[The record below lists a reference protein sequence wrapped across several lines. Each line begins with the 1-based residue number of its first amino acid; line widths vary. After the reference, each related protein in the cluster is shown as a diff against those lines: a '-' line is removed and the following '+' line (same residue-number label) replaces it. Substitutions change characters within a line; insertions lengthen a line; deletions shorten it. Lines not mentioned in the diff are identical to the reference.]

1 MIAFQSATFAG
12 TRTGKAQIMAQA
24 RGCLKN
30 TLIGCGALIG
40 LLILLL
46 FVMAGLAFFTRNDG
60 GQVERRA
67 ETTVEADPSAISVQD
82 PVALTRTHP
91 GRVVLDLAQGEFIL
105 EPAAAGEGLGATA
118 SFDSEVHSLT
128 QTFSVQPDSTWTSH
142 ITFRRTMP
150 ALQALF
156 RQLMVGDTNASITIS
171 LPADVPIELVV
182 RLEQGGGEAEIGG
195 LWLRTADFDFRQGG
209 FELSVNKP
217 LREPL
222 ERMRLHG
229 RMGGV
234 SVSRLGNAS
243 PQVLDVDCG
252 MGGADISLK
261 GEWLNDCDA
270 RFRVR
275 MGGMAIS
282 LPSNLD
288 LEIVGDLPE
297 DLSLPVLRQTGAEV
311 PLPVLRARLEQS
323 MGEIELQR

>member
-1 MIAFQSATFAG
+1 
-12 TRTGKAQIMAQA
+12 MAQA

-40 LLILLL
+40 LLILLMV
-46 FVMAGLAFFTRNDG
+46 VMAGLAFFARNQG
-60 GQVERRA
+60 GQVERDA
-67 ETTVEADPSAISVQD
+67 VVSADKDPSAITVQD

-105 EPAAAGEGLGATA
+105 EPAAPGEGLSATA

-128 QTFSVQPDSTWTSH
+128 QGFSVQPDSSWTSH

-156 RQLMVGDTNASITIS
+156 RQLMGGDTSASITIA

-209 FELSVNKP
+209 FELSVDEP

-222 ERMRLHG
+222 ERLRLHG

-243 PQVLDVDCG
+243 PLVLDVDCG
-252 MGGADISLK
+252 MGGADIGLK
-261 GEWLNDCDA
+261 GEWRNDCDA

-275 MGGMAIS
+275 MGGMAIT
-282 LPSNLD
+282 LPANLA
-288 LEIVGDLPE
+288 LETVGDLPE
-297 DLSLPVLRQTGAEV
+297 DLRLPVLGQGQAEV
-311 PLPVLRARLEQS
+311 PLPVLRARIEQS

>member
-1 MIAFQSATFAG
+1 
-12 TRTGKAQIMAQA
+12 MANP

-30 TLIGCGALIG
+30 TLIGCG
-40 LLILLL
+40 LLL
-46 FVMAGLAFFTRNDG
+46 GLFILFIVVMASLAFFARDKGGQIERGAVAETTAADAGLA
-60 GQVERRA
+60 V
-67 ETTVEADPSAISVQD
+67 SD

-105 EPAAAGEGLGATA
+105 EPSAPGEGLSATA
-118 SFDSEVHSLT
+118 SFDSEVHALT
-128 QTFSVQPDSTWTSH
+128 QTFTVAADSSWTSH

-156 RQLMVGDTNASITIS
+156 RQLMGGDTNSSITIH

-195 LWLRTADFDFRQGG
+195 LWLTTADFDFRQGG
-209 FELSVNKP
+209 FALSVDEP

-222 ERMRLHG
+222 QRLRLHG

-234 SVSRLGNAS
+234 SASRLGNAS
-243 PQVLDVDCG
+243 PLVLDVDCG
-252 MGGADISLK
+252 MGGADIELK
-261 GEWLNDCDA
+261 GEWRNDCDA
-270 RFRVR
+270 SFRVR
-275 MGGMAIS
+275 MGGMAVS
-282 LPSNLD
+282 LPANLD
-288 LEIVGDLPE
+288 LEAVGDLPK
-297 DLSLPVLRQTGAEV
+297 DLTLPVLRQTGAEV